1 MAAFVARRNFI
12 LRRKSDEERQAE
24 AEVAKT
30 WTSSISAFFS
40 DFVEFTKDPIP
51 FVLETAAANSDTVEY
66 RAGLEARLYLHVL
79 WSLMKLFTLLAI
91 VALAIVLPIN
101 FLTSRATWA
110 AKDSFSRT
118 TANGFADPS
127 AQLIVHTIISVCCT
141 VFILYIV
148 WNVRAYVA
156 KHARNFMDSPE
167 LVIPPAQAFTVEIQG
182 LRVSPPVTEQQL
194 RSAVLDRFQAQH
206 SDAQVLGVSLPL
218 DVTDVVDV
226 VERQEELK
234 AQLAR
239 YKQQAANDGVRPLV
253 IQGWLSWAWIGER
266 VDAIEH
272 LEREIA
278 TVGAELTRLQDP
290 EVERQRA
297 GSGTAFV
304 TFTRAD
310 ATATFLEEYRGYK
323 HAATKG
329 RFGDDV
335 ESVVRNENYWVV
347 GMAHKPEDIIWRNLR
362 YNRSQIVFMVVAVC
376 LVLFIVFTTICTP
389 IFFFQLVVFLGD
401 ATIEGTPDAV
411 SDAGAMSRYESYI
424 RSAGGPG
431 AVAGAEDHNYWAH
444 RLLRTVARL
453 STPLFLLLV
462 NFFLMPYLVH
472 FAVRACGFREIS
484 SRNRAA
490 FCIICAFMLFNVL
503 VIPALSLSGMDE
515 FFQLTRAMSF
525 DQVLAIMLLF
535 GSSSSFFID
544 YIMQMALLGSAFYF
558 IFHTTTPLIVHWA
571 SDGKEEELV
580 WELDFAYFF
589 SSAIAAAGIGLFFI
603 LVLPLSTPFV
613 AGLFAMRYYT
623 DKWQLLTAHSNE
635 HANPSPE
642 STVSAA
648 MVLLLIVTAF
658 AQASFAA
665 WLNMQAADALALFP
679 WISAGI
685 IMIIVC
691 VPQLNRQIASIS
703 ARWENEDEEVKA
715 TSTVAAPQAY
725 ATAYVNP
732 YMHTSAGYTAL
743 E

>member
-1 MAAFVARRNFI
+1 MSMVCFVSI
-12 LRRKSDEERQAE
+12 LSVVWGIR
-24 AEVAKT
+24 T
-30 WTSSISAFFS
+30 
-40 DFVEFTKDPIP
+40 
-51 FVLETAAANSDTVEY
+51 
-66 RAGLEARLYLHVL
+66 YL
-79 WSLMKLFTLLAI
+79 
-91 VALAIVLPIN
+91 
-101 FLTSRATWA
+101 
-110 AKDSFSRT
+110 
-118 TANGFADPS
+118 
-127 AQLIVHTIISVCCT
+127 
-141 VFILYIV
+141 
-148 WNVRAYVA
+148 A
-156 KHARNFMDSPE
+156 KHARNFMDSE
-167 LVIPPAQAFTVEIQG
+167 LVTPPAQAFTVEIQG

-194 RSAVLDRFQAQH
+194 RSAVLDRFQARH

-218 DVTDVVDV
+218 DVTDLVDV
-226 VERQEELK
+226 FERQEELK
-234 AQLAR
+234 TQQAR
-239 YKQQAANDGVRPLV
+239 YKQQAANDGTRPQ
-253 IQGWLSWAWIGER
+253 IIRGWLSWAWIGER
-266 VDAIEH
+266 VDAIDH
-272 LEREIA
+272 LESEIA
-278 TVGAELTRLQDP
+278 TVDAELARLRAP
-290 EVERQRA
+290 EVEQQRL
-297 GSGTAFV
+297 GSGTAYV
-304 TFTRAD
+304 TFTRTD
-310 ATATFLEEYRGYK
+310 AAAAFLEEYRDYK
-323 HAATKG
+323 QAVAKG
-329 RFGDDV
+329 RFGDDA
-335 ESVVRNENYWVV
+335 ESVVRNENYWGV

-362 YNRSQIVFMVVAVC
+362 YNRSQIIFMVVAAC
-376 LVLFIVFTTICTP
+376 LVLFVAFTTICTP

-401 ATIEGTPDAV
+401 ATIEGTPDGMA
-411 SDAGAMSRYESYI
+411 SDEGAMSRYENYV

-431 AVAGAEDHNYWAH
+431 AAAAAEEHNYWAH

-515 FFQLTRAMSF
+515 FFQLTRALSF

-571 SDGKEEELV
+571 SDGKEENLV

-648 MVLLLIVTAF
+648 MVMLLIVTAF
-658 AQASFAA
+658 AQAAFAA
-665 WLNMQAADALALFP
+665 WLNMQAADTLALFP
-679 WISAGI
+679 WIFAAI
-685 IMIIVC
+685 IMVIVC
-691 VPQLNRQIASIS
+691 VPQLNRQFASIS
-703 ARWENEDEEVKA
+703 ARWENEDEEVKVA
-715 TSTVAAPQAY
+715 STVSAPQAY
-725 ATAYVNP
+725 ATAYANP
-732 YMHTSAGYTAL
+732 YTHATSAGYTSL